1 MGCSHAGT
9 RASEPRI
16 EALDLAGAEHVDQAE
31 IFGYLRTQRPSRW
44 PWSPDVVFDAPLLEE
59 DVERVVDLYRQRGY
73 YSTRAKNLIEWNA
86 EHDRARV
93 TLKIDE
99 GLPVIVEKR
108 SIDLASTPDGLTPA
122 QVSEVTAA
130 LPGGSGEVFDV
141 REYQKG
147 KELLVRRLADRG
159 FLTASVRGGA
169 DVDVEQRSASVQWS
183 VDPGPLVLLG
193 SVGIRGL
200 EHVDRKLLDEELAG
214 VRGAPLPLTWLETT
228 QRDLAKLGWFRSVLV
243 RPLPD
248 ASNAHARVQTWPVLV
263 EVEERPP
270 RTIQA
275 GLGYSTEEQV
285 RARLSWEHRQL
296 LGGGRTL
303 RLGAKASGLETRAEG
318 AIGWPKFL
326 YPNTTAELRGE
337 LVNET
342 LEAYDAR
349 RVAIKLD
356 LSHELAP
363 RTQLRLGHRFEL
375 VDVSDV
381 SESAEDILD
390 DPEEDSLVSVTS
402 LDLERSTTDNPLD
415 PTRGMLARF
424 GLDLSSVALGSSVD
438 YFGGDVELRT
448 YHPWRS
454 AVLALRLRA
463 ATLKPFRATKP
474 EEIPLTERLFA
485 GGSDTV
491 RGFEL
496 QRLGPLDD
504 DDEPLGGTTL
514 LIGNVEVRVPL
525 RGKLSGV
532 VFVDGGLVELEPL
545 HFELSSMRYSTGL
558 GLRFETPVG
567 PLRVDVGFLLNRP
580 ADEDRMRVHLS
591 VGQAF

>member
-1 MGCSHAGT
+1 
-9 RASEPRI
+9 
-16 EALDLAGAEHVDQAE
+16 
-31 IFGYLRTQRPSRW
+31 
-44 PWSPDVVFDAPLLEE
+44 
-59 DVERVVDLYRQRGY
+59 
-73 YSTRAKNLIEWNA
+73 
-86 EHDRARV
+86 
-93 TLKIDE
+93 
-99 GLPVIVEKR
+99 
-108 SIDLASTPDGLTPA
+108 
-122 QVSEVTAA
+122 
-130 LPGGSGEVFDV
+130 
-141 REYQKG
+141 
-147 KELLVRRLADRG
+147 
-159 FLTASVRGGA
+159 
-169 DVDVEQRSASVQWS
+169 
-183 VDPGPLVLLG
+183 VLLG